1 MKKILLFIS
10 LLILPIVVCAEEEVE
25 YKWYTIKE
33 NNIHYESDVEN
44 NCGYFDKEDYIYSEY
59 FYSMDEPIDIDDR
72 VIEKINS
79 ELSVSR
85 TFFNKLMISQFLIH
99 YKDEIKITELNFANN
114 NDENLAFTIDIDE
127 PNKLTDGSDD
137 TYIILKNITS
147 IPVSFNNAIDVRD
160 FKIIIKYIKPS
171 NYFNGIAFSL
181 KLTDEINLNSFYSYN
196 EIVNENCNEDL
207 CTLEVKINYDNMY
220 NEDISFNTIIY
231 RYRDIMYK
239 CYDLERI
246 YVPGYYKELDGFIK
260 DEEKYRI
267 VETEVVE
274 IPVEIYN
281 VDEEV
286 NTLDNAV
293 QDEYK
298 ESILET
304 SNTTVAMVD
313 DKIEETSDNYYIL
326 TALLIIVL
334 IVGTFLII
342 KNIKKSRTK

>member
-1 MKKILLFIS
+1 MKKRLLFTF
-10 LLILPIVVCAEEEVE
+10 LLILPIVVCAEEGVE

-59 FYSMDEPIDIDDR
+59 FYSMDEPIDKDDR

-79 ELSVSR
+79 ELNVSR
-85 TFFNKLMISQFLIH
+85 TFFNSLKISQFFIN
-99 YKDEIKITELNFANN
+99 YKDDIKITELNFVNN
-114 NDENLAFTIDIDE
+114 NDENIAFTMDINE
-127 PNKLTDGSDD
+127 SSKLTDDSDD
-137 TYIILKNITS
+137 TYVIFKNITS

-171 NYFNGIAFSL
+171 NYFNGIAFTL

-196 EIVNENCNEDL
+196 EIVNEECNEDM

-220 NEDISFNTIIY
+220 NEDISFKTIVY

-260 DEEKYRI
+260 DEEKYRV
-267 VETEVVE
+267 VETQVVE
-274 IPVEIYN
+274 IPVEMHN
-281 VDEEV
+281 VDEV
-286 NTLDNAV
+286 ASILDNSV
-293 QDEYK
+293 QDENK
-298 ESILET
+298 ESILEP
-304 SNTTVAMVD
+304 SNTTIAMVD

-326 TALLIIVL
+326 IALLIIVL

>member
-85 TFFNKLMISQFLIH
+85 TFFNSLKISQFFIN

-147 IPVSFNNAIDVRD
+147 IPVSFNNSIDVRD

>member
-85 TFFNKLMISQFLIH
+85 TFFNSLKISQFFIN

-147 IPVSFNNAIDVRD
+147 IPVSFNNSIDVRD

-293 QDEYK
+293 QDEHK
-298 ESILET
+298 ESILEP
-304 SNTTVAMVD
+304 SNTTIAMVD

-326 TALLIIVL
+326 IALLIIVL